1 MAKNWKK
8 QTIKPSTKKTIDDR
22 VRKKSQLTKHLD
34 IFYPGV
40 YVEYYCQDG
49 TTNPYFVLEVVKD
62 NDGIYSIKVQA
73 IDENGKFASN
83 IFQTTADKIGVIW
96 CQPGDR
102 VKYEHQSGRGTNRT
116 ITTLYGHITKISN
129 TGIIVYTFKDEGT
142 GTETFLTSDHFP
154 QMELA
159 PEED

>member
-1 MAKNWKK
+1 MAKTYNK
-8 QTIKPSTKKTIDDR
+8 QKIKPSTKKTIDDR

-49 TTNPYFVLEVVKD
+49 TTNPYYVLECTRD

-73 IDENGKFASN
+73 IDEHGNLTSNKFH
-83 IFQTTADKIGVIW
+83 TTADKIGVIW

-102 VKYEHQSGRGTNRT
+102 VKYDFQSRRGVKRSSTP
-116 ITTLYGHITKISN
+116 IYGHITKISN
-129 TGIIVYTFKDEGT
+129 TGIIVYTFKAEDT
-142 GTETFLTSDHFP
+142 GTETFLTSDAFP
-154 QMELA
+154 YMELA
-159 PEED
+159 PEEE